1 MNWLVFAFVTWIMLG
16 LELGLKSSL
25 RLGDSSIVP
34 SFLAIY
40 AVFIATAAPPRSS
53 QWACLIL
60 GALMDLTAPVLRFDA
75 ASSFTV
81 LGPNALGS
89 LLMCQLVLS
98 VRGLLFRRNPLT
110 IAVLAAVGFAVWQV
124 VVTAV
129 FTVRSFTGD
138 PTVWSPAGELGSR
151 LASSLYTGLLALP
164 LGLLLLIF
172 APLFAFQFVPSRY
185 PGRRQPY

>member
-25 RLGDSSIVP
+25 QLGDSSIAP

-40 AVFIATAAPPRSS
+40 AVFVATAAPPRSS

-60 GALMDLTAPVLRFDA
+60 GALIDLTGPVPRMDA

-81 LGPNALGS
+81 LGPNALGAF
-89 LLMCQLVLS
+89 LMCQLVLS

-110 IAVLAAVGFAVWQV
+110 IAVLAAVGFAIWQV

-129 FTVRSFTGD
+129 FTIRSFTGD
-138 PTVWSPAGELGSR
+138 PTAWSPASELGAR
-151 LASSLYTGLLALP
+151 LGASLYTGLLALP
-164 LGLLLLIF
+164 LALILLMI

-185 PGRRQPY
+185 AGRR